1 MKHHPSIVLIIAIT
15 AMLSAWKADAQTISY
30 MIPDIGAPGMNVYV
44 EFVAPHD
51 AIGNFGGDGFY
62 LNNPGDAV
70 RLECADP
77 ADTASVTIGPVVVSW
92 DGRLV
97 STQVFVHPHLDPP
110 SSDWNVVGP
119 DFEIPLRFVRGG
131 NATNAEVFYIV
142 RPQPAIIDGGTSG
155 EIGSGGRWGLR
166 SRRGAMIVD
175 SLDLSGDSYTIST
188 VDADISAPG
197 NQGYLPAVILSRGP
211 ARFGANTRM
220 HVDAAGK
227 IGGPGGGGGGGN
239 FCDFT
244 GDGSD
249 GGDGFTGGGRGGRN
263 RAGNPFGSD
272 EYRDPGTGSGSMI
285 GMTGGS
291 LNGVPGGNSPAYEA
305 SGGGTGHPFGTSGE
319 GCNSGSRCD
328 PPGGFGGGSGQ
339 RQNTAGGAGGFATAG
354 GSSNLGNGGQVHG
367 NEFIVPLAGGSG
379 GAGGNPQQGFACSGD
394 GGGGAGALRL
404 SATEVQGY
412 LFTANG
418 AGGADGVDEADGGSG
433 SGGAVELQAKLSSG
447 IWKIAALGGSG
458 AGTPGGA
465 GRIRMD
471 GPIGWFSSGI
481 PVDESMAEG
490 PSTDTTM
497 FVRRTFELTGTG
509 NGEDVHLYLRSRSQ
523 PWTQIDV
530 LSGYGSSGWRTDIT
544 LPENGDS
551 LFFLAALQQVA
562 NPSSDR
568 YSARPS
574 QVFSQA
580 AANLLVLQTIPELV
594 ADDQLRFPE
603 LRCEDSAV
611 DTVTVRNDGDGVLF
625 INDAFFLRG
634 NQGYALLQPTAFP
647 LPIAPGNAQ
656 EFVIQSTRLPGVTGR
671 KADTLVLEHNARGSN
686 PFYITVEQEVHTA
699 ALTAS
704 SLTIS
709 MPELLLCDGSSI
721 DTVLTL
727 RNTGTVPLRI
737 LPPQFSNPAF
747 SLVRPAP
754 VSFPL
759 VIEADSA
766 VQLQIRITHGGAGT
780 QFGTLLMQ
788 ADSSGCFVEQ
798 LISLSSR
805 AWEPEL
811 SVTALDPFPT
821 LLCEGEFA
829 EDTLFVRNEGEDA
842 VQITSIIVTDA
853 AFAVLSPAVPLV
865 LPPDGEQPVIIRFA
879 PAAAGNYN
887 ASVII
892 EAEPCALRFERELEG
907 IRESVQLSADA
918 LDFGLIRAENLPVT
932 GTTMLRNMGTTTIT
946 ISSSVDI
953 PPFRVIGGLPV
964 TIPPGGSAP
973 LNVQF
978 DDPGSDG
985 DFSAQIPLLYD
996 PMCEP
1001 VFVRL
1006 DGRRATA
1013 RIVLIAD
1020 TLSAGPSET
1029 VDVALYLRNAENLQL
1044 FGATGITA
1052 NLRYEKSLL
1061 VPLFDPPGSIVGD
1074 ERIIPLDLPLTTD
1087 ADDVVLRLPFMVT
1100 LGTALQTPLL
1110 LTDVGAV
1117 GGDLTVEV
1125 VDGQFTL
1132 LDVCREGDPRLFDG
1146 SASIALEANR
1156 PNPFNPVTTIRFS
1169 VIEDGR
1175 TRLYVLDALGR
1186 KVATLVDGMLQ
1197 PGEHSMQFDGSGL
1210 PTGVYFSVLQTPTAM
1225 RMRRMLLTK

>member
-1 MKHHPSIVLIIAIT
+1 MKPSPAIVLIIAIT
-15 AMLSAWKADAQTISY
+15 VVLSAWKAEAQTISY

-44 EFVAPHD
+44 EFVSPHD
-51 AIGNFGGDGFY
+51 AIGNFGSDGLY
-62 LNNPGDAV
+62 LNRPGDDV
-70 RLECADP
+70 RVECADP
-77 ADTASVTIGPVVVSW
+77 ADTVRVTVGPVLVSW

-97 STQVFVHPHLDPP
+97 STQIFVHPQPAPP

-131 NATNAEVFYIV
+131 RASNTEVFYIV
-142 RPQPAIIDGGTSG
+142 RPQPAVVDGAGG

-175 SLDLSGDSYTIST
+175 SLDLSGDAYTIST
-188 VDADISAPG
+188 VDADIAAPG

-220 HVDAAGK
+220 HVDADGK
-227 IGGPGGGGGGGN
+227 VAGPGGGGGGGN

-263 RAGNPFGSD
+263 RSGNPFGSD
-272 EYRDPGTGSGSMI
+272 EYRDPGTGSGAMI

-319 GCNSGSRCD
+319 GCNSGSRCN

-339 RQNTAGGAGGFATAG
+339 QQTRPGGGGGYATAG
-354 GSSNLGNGGQVHG
+354 GSSNSGNGGQVHG

-379 GAGGNPQQGFACSGD
+379 GASGNPQQGFACSGD
-394 GGGGAGALRL
+394 GGGGAGALRMFA
-404 SATEVQGY
+404 SKVEGY
-412 LFTANG
+412 LFAANG
-418 AGGADGVDEADGGSG
+418 AGGGNGASGDGGSG
-433 SGGAVELQAKLSSG
+433 SGGAVELQAKLQSG
-447 IWKIAALGGSG
+447 VWKITALGGSG

-481 PVDESMAEG
+481 PVDETMAQG

-509 NGEDVHLYLRSRSQ
+509 NGEDVFLYLHSRSE
-523 PWTQIDV
+523 PWTQIEV

-544 LPENGDS
+544 LPDNGDS
-551 LFFLAALQQVA
+551 LFFLVALQQVP

-568 YSARPS
+568 YVARPS
-574 QVFSQA
+574 HVFSQA

-594 ADDQLRFPE
+594 ADDLLRFPE
-603 LRCEDSAV
+603 MRCEDSAV

-634 NQGYALLQPTAFP
+634 NQGFALLQPTSFP
-647 LPIAPGNAQ
+647 LPIAPGSAE
-656 EFVIQSTRLPGVTGR
+656 EFIIQSTRLPGVTGR

-686 PFYITVEQEVHTA
+686 PFYITVEQEVHVA
-699 ALTAS
+699 
-704 SLTIS
+704 SLTVS
-709 MPELLLCDGSSI
+709 AQALAMPELLLCEGSSK

-747 SLVRPAP
+747 SLVRPLPTA
-754 VSFPL
+754 FPL
-759 VIEADSA
+759 VIESDST
-766 VQLQIRITHGGAGT
+766 VPLQLRVTHAGAGT
-780 QFGTLLMQ
+780 QTGTLLIQ
-788 ADSSGCFVEQ
+788 ADSSGCFVDQ
-798 LISLSSR
+798 LVTLSSR
-805 AWEPEL
+805 AWEPAL
-811 SVTALDPFPT
+811 SVSALDPFPT
-821 LLCEGEFA
+821 LLCDGEFA
-829 EDTLFVRNEGEDA
+829 DDTLLVRNEGEDA
-842 VQITSIIVTDA
+842 VQLTSIIATDA
-853 AFAVLSPAVPLV
+853 AFTILSPAVPLM

-879 PAAAGNYN
+879 PAAAGSYD
-887 ASVII
+887 AAVII
-892 EAEPCALRFERELEG
+892 DAEPCALRFERNLEG
-907 IRESVQLSADA
+907 IRESVQLTVDP
-918 LDFGLIRAENLPVT
+918 LDFGLLRAENLPVT
-932 GTTMLRNMGTTTIT
+932 GTTMIRNPGTTAIT

-964 TIPPGGSAP
+964 TITPGGSAP
-973 LNVQF
+973 LNLQF
-978 DDPGSDG
+978 DDPGLDG
-985 DFSAQIPLLYD
+985 AYSAQIAVLHD
-996 PMCEP
+996 PFCEP
-1001 VFVRL
+1001 VFVRVN
-1006 DGRRATA
+1006 GRRATA

-1020 TLSAGPSET
+1020 TLSAAPSDI
-1029 VDVALYLRNAENLQL
+1029 VDVALYLRNAENLRL

-1052 NLRYEKSLL
+1052 NLRFEKSLL
-1061 VPLFDPPGSIVGD
+1061 VPLFDPPGMIVGD
-1074 ERIIPLDLPLTTD
+1074 ERIIPLDLPLTTA
-1087 ADDVVLRLPFMVT
+1087 ADDVAMRLRFMVT

-1110 LTDVGAV
+1110 LTDVEAV
-1117 GGDLTVEV
+1117 GGDLTVDV

-1132 LDVCREGDPRLFDG
+1132 LDVCREGEPRLFDG
-1146 SASIALEANR
+1146 SAAIALEANR

-1175 TRLYVLDALGR
+1175 TQLYVMDALGR
-1186 KVATLVDGMLQ
+1186 KVATLVDGMLP
-1197 PGEHSMQFDGSGL
+1197 PGEHSAVFDGSGL
-1210 PTGVYFSVLQTPTAM
+1210 PTGVYFSVLQTPTVVK
-1225 RMRRMLLTK
+1225 MRRMLLTK